1 MATPQFLKTEK
12 LKQLHGTTRS
22 IIGEVMGNVLVHGGV
37 VAGNFAYLALLTIF
51 PFFIVAAAVG
61 GIFGRSDYGQEA
73 VNGFLAAVPP
83 SMAAVIAAPVESA
96 MTARTGPL
104 LWLAVIVG
112 LWTTGSL
119 IESIRSLI
127 RRAYG
132 ATSDKPFWR
141 YRLGSMALII
151 VAVIATMLALSMQ
164 VVLVGAAEVIT
175 ASFRFPDEALS
186 LVAFSQ
192 LFTFL
197 MLLGMLFLVFGMLTP
212 TAYRRAGHPIWPGPL
227 FISIWWMASL
237 ALLPFFLSTFA
248 NYDLTYGSLAGV
260 MVSLIFFFLIGLAMV
275 IGAELN
281 AAIARARGGVPQNA
295 DTDTD

>member
-1 MATPQFLKTEK
+1 MAIFKPLKPER
-12 LKQLHGTTRS
+12 LKQLRATSLGITR
-22 IIGEVMGNVLVHGGV
+22 EVTGNVLVHGGV

-51 PFFIVAAAVG
+51 PFFIVAAALG
-61 GIFGRSDYGQEA
+61 GVFGRSEYGQQA
-73 VNGFLAAVPP
+73 VNAFLAAVPP
-83 SMAAVIAAPVESA
+83 SMASVIGAPVQAA
-96 MTARTGPL
+96 MSARTGPL

-119 IESIRSLI
+119 IESIRSVI

-132 ATSDKPFWR
+132 TTNNKPFWR

-151 VAVIATMLALSMQ
+151 IAVIATMLALSMQ
-164 VVLVGAAEVIT
+164 VVLVGAAEVIA
-175 ASFRFPDEALS
+175 ASVRFPQNALS

-197 MLLGMLFLVFGMLTP
+197 VLLGMLYLVFGMLTP
-212 TAYRRAGHPIWPGPL
+212 TIYRRAGHPIWPGPL
-227 FISIWWMASL
+227 FISIWWMVSL
-237 ALLPFFLSTFA
+237 AVLPFFLSTFA
-248 NYDLTYGSLAGV
+248 DYDLTYGSLAGV

-281 AAIARARGGVPQNA
+281 AALARARGGVPQEPA
-295 DTDTD
+295 IE

>member
-1 MATPQFLKTEK
+1 MPLIDLIRPAKYKRTLVKA
-12 LKQLHGTTRS
+12 R
-22 IIGEVMGNVLVHGGV
+22 IILREVAGNVLLHGGV

-51 PFFIVAAAVG
+51 PFFIVAAALG
-61 GIFGRSDYGQEA
+61 GVFGRSDYGHEA
-73 VNGFLAAVPP
+73 VQAFLAAVPP
-83 SMAAVIAAPVESA
+83 SVASVMAAPVEAA

-119 IESIRSLI
+119 IESIRALI

-132 ATSDKPFWR
+132 TKSNKPFWQ

-151 VAVIATMLALSMQ
+151 IAVIATMLALSMQ
-164 VVLVGAAEVIT
+164 VVLVSAAEVIA
-175 ASFRFPDEALS
+175 ASVRFPQGTLS
-186 LVAFSQ
+186 LVAASQ

-197 MLLGMLFLVFGMLTP
+197 VLLAMLYLVFGLLTP
-212 TAYRRAGHPIWPGPL
+212 LGYRRAGHPIWPGPL
-227 FISIWWMASL
+227 FISIWWMVSL
-237 ALLPFFLSTFA
+237 AILPAFLGTFA

-281 AAIARARGGVPQNA
+281 AAIARAGGGVPPETA
-295 DTDTD
+295 IE

>member
-1 MATPQFLKTEK
+1 MPLTDLLNPHHFQRAYAKSLKIV
-12 LKQLHGTTRS
+12 R
-22 IIGEVMGNVLVHGGV
+22 EVVGNVAVHGGV

-51 PFFIVAAAVG
+51 PFFIVAAAMG
-61 GIFGRSDYGQEA
+61 GVFGRSEYGEQA
-73 VNGFLAAVPP
+73 VNAFLAAVPP
-83 SMAAVIAAPVESA
+83 STASVIAAPMESA
-96 MTARTGPL
+96 MSARTGPL

-119 IESIRSLI
+119 IETIRSLI

-151 VAVIATMLALSMQ
+151 IAVIATMLALSMQ
-164 VVLVGAAEVIT
+164 VVLVGAAEVIA
-175 ASFRFPDEALS
+175 ASFRFPEDALS

-192 LFTFL
+192 LFTFVV
-197 MLLGMLFLVFGMLTP
+197 LLGMLYLVFGMLTP
-212 TAYRRAGHPIWPGPL
+212 TVYRRAGHPIWPGPL
-227 FISIWWMASL
+227 FISIWWMVSL
-237 ALLPFFLSTFA
+237 SVLPFFLSNFA
-248 NYDLTYGSLAGV
+248 DYDLTYGSLAGV

-281 AAIARARGGVPQNA
+281 AAIARARGGVPQA
-295 DTDTD
+295 TAIE

>member
-1 MATPQFLKTEK
+1 MPLTDLLNPHHLRRAYAKSLK
-12 LKQLHGTTRS
+12 
-22 IIGEVMGNVLVHGGV
+22 IIREVVGNVAVHGGV

-51 PFFIVAAAVG
+51 PFFIVAAAMG
-61 GIFGRSDYGQEA
+61 GVFGRSEYGQQA
-73 VNGFLAAVPP
+73 VNAFLAAVPP
-83 SMAAVIAAPVESA
+83 STASVIAAPMESA
-96 MTARTGPL
+96 MSARTGPL

-119 IESIRSLI
+119 IETIRSLI
-127 RRAYG
+127 LRAYG

-151 VAVIATMLALSMQ
+151 IAVIATMLALSMQ
-164 VVLVGAAEVIT
+164 VVLVGAAEVIA
-175 ASFRFPDEALS
+175 ASFRFPEDALS

-197 MLLGMLFLVFGMLTP
+197 VLLGMLYLVFGMLTP
-212 TAYRRAGHPIWPGPL
+212 TVYRRAGHPIWPGPL
-227 FISIWWMASL
+227 FISIWWMVSL
-237 ALLPFFLSTFA
+237 SVLPFFLSNFA
-248 NYDLTYGSLAGV
+248 DYDLTYGSLAGV

-281 AAIARARGGVPQNA
+281 AAIARARGGVPQA
-295 DTDTD
+295 TAIE

>member
-1 MATPQFLKTEK
+1 MRPENFRQTVA
-12 LKQLHGTTRS
+12 RS
-22 IIGEVMGNVLVHGGV
+22 RAIAVEVVGNTLVHGGV
-37 VAGNFAYLALLTIF
+37 VAGNFAYLSLLTIF
-51 PFFIVAAAVG
+51 PFFIVAAALG
-61 GIFGRSDYGQEA
+61 GVFGRSDYGQEA

-83 SMAAVIAAPVESA
+83 SMEAVIAAPMESA

-119 IESIRSLI
+119 IESIRAVI

-132 ATSDKPFWR
+132 ATSEKPFWR

-151 VAVIATMLALSMQ
+151 MAVITTMVALSMQ
-164 VVLVGAAEVIT
+164 VVLVGAAEVIAT
-175 ASFRFPDEALS
+175 SVRFPEDARS
-186 LVAFSQ
+186 VVAFSQ

-197 MLLGMLFLVFGMLTP
+197 MLLAMLYLVFGMLTP
-212 TAYRRAGHPIWPGPL
+212 TTYRRAGHPIWPGPL
-227 FISIWWMASL
+227 FISVWWMASV
-237 ALLPFFLSTFA
+237 ALLPFFLSNFA

-281 AAIARARGGVPQNA
+281 AAIARARGGVPQNE
-295 DTDTD
+295 DTD

>member
-1 MATPQFLKTEK
+1 MAIRDLLRPENFRQTLK
-12 LKQLHGTTRS
+12 RS
-22 IIGEVMGNVLVHGGV
+22 RAIAVEVVGNAFVHGGV

-51 PFFIVAAAVG
+51 PFFIVAAALG
-61 GIFGRSDYGQEA
+61 GVFGRSNYGQDA
-73 VNGFLAAVPP
+73 VNAFLAAVPP
-83 SMAAVIAAPVESA
+83 SMASVIEGPIESA

-119 IESIRSLI
+119 VESIRSII
-127 RRAYG
+127 RRAYD
-132 ATSDKPFWR
+132 ANSDKPFWR
-141 YRLGSMALII
+141 YRLGSLALII
-151 VAVIATMLALSMQ
+151 VAVIATMLAFSVQ
-164 VVLVGAAEVIT
+164 VVLVGAAEVI
-175 ASFRFPDEALS
+175 AVSVRFPEDALS

-197 MLLGMLFLVFGMLTP
+197 VLLAMLYLVFGMLTP
-212 TAYRRAGHPIWPGPL
+212 TTYRRARHPIWPGPL

-237 ALLPFFLSTFA
+237 SLLPFFLSNFA

-260 MVSLIFFFLIGLAMV
+260 MVSLIFFFLIGFAMV

-281 AAIARARGGVPQNA
+281 AAVARARGGVPQE
-295 DTDTD
+295 TDIE

>member
-1 MATPQFLKTEK
+1 MPLTDLLNPHHLQRAYAKSLKIV
-12 LKQLHGTTRS
+12 R
-22 IIGEVMGNVLVHGGV
+22 EVVGNVAVHGGV

-51 PFFIVAAAVG
+51 PFFIVAAAMG
-61 GIFGRSDYGQEA
+61 GVFGRSEYGQQA
-73 VNGFLAAVPP
+73 VNAFLAAVPP
-83 SMAAVIAAPVESA
+83 STASVIAAPMESA
-96 MTARTGPL
+96 MSARTGPL

-119 IESIRSLI
+119 IETIRSLI

-151 VAVIATMLALSMQ
+151 IAVIATMLALSMQ
-164 VVLVGAAEVIT
+164 VVLVGAAEVI
-175 ASFRFPDEALS
+175 AANFRFPEDALS

-197 MLLGMLFLVFGMLTP
+197 VLLGMLYLVFGMLTP
-212 TAYRRAGHPIWPGPL
+212 TVYRRAGHPIWPGPL
-227 FISIWWMASL
+227 FISIWWMVSL
-237 ALLPFFLSTFA
+237 SVLPFFLSNFA
-248 NYDLTYGSLAGV
+248 DYDLTYGSLAGV

-281 AAIARARGGVPQNA
+281 AAIARARGGVSQA
-295 DTDTD
+295 TAIE

>member
-1 MATPQFLKTEK
+1 MSRIDLLKPGNLRQTCA
-12 LKQLHGTTRS
+12 RARV
-22 IIGEVMGNVLVHGGV
+22 IVREVVGNALVHGGV
-37 VAGNFAYLALLTIF
+37 LAGNFAYLALLTIF
-51 PFFIVAAAVG
+51 PFFIVAAALG
-61 GIFGRSDYGQEA
+61 GMFGRSDYGQEA

-83 SMAAVIAAPVESA
+83 SMADVIAAPVESA

-119 IESIRSLI
+119 IESIRSII

-141 YRLGSMALII
+141 YRLGSLALII
-151 VAVIATMLALSMQ
+151 SAVIATMLALSVQ
-164 VVLVGAAEVIT
+164 VVLVGAAEVIA
-175 ASFRFPDEALS
+175 ASVRFPEDALS

-192 LFTFL
+192 WFTFL
-197 MLLGMLFLVFGMLTP
+197 VLLAMLYLVFGMLTP
-212 TAYRRAGHPIWPGPL
+212 TTYRRAGHPIWPGPL

-237 ALLPFFLSTFA
+237 ALLPFFLSNFA

-260 MVSLIFFFLIGLAMV
+260 MVSLIFFFLIGFAMV

-281 AAIARARGGVPQNA
+281 AAVARAGGGVQQE
-295 DTDTD
+295 TDIE

>member
-1 MATPQFLKTEK
+1 MSRIDLLKPKNFWQTYA
-12 LKQLHGTTRS
+12 RS
-22 IIGEVMGNVLVHGGV
+22 KAIVVEVAGNVFVHGGV

-51 PFFIVAAAVG
+51 PFFIVAAALG
-61 GIFGRSDYGQEA
+61 GIFGRSEYGQQA
-73 VNGFLAAVPP
+73 VNAFLAAVPP
-83 SMAAVIAAPVESA
+83 STAAVIAAPMESA
-96 MTARTGPL
+96 MSARTGPL

-119 IESIRSLI
+119 IETIRALI

-141 YRLGSMALII
+141 YRLGSVALII

-164 VVLVGAAEVIT
+164 VVLVGAAEVIA
-175 ASFRFPDEALS
+175 ASFRFPDDALS

-197 MLLGMLFLVFGMLTP
+197 VLLGMLYLVFGMLTP
-212 TAYRRAGHPIWPGPL
+212 TVYRRARHPIWPGPL
-227 FISIWWMASL
+227 FISIWWMVSL
-237 ALLPFFLSTFA
+237 SVLPFFLSNFA

-281 AAIARARGGVPQNA
+281 AAIARARGGVPQT
-295 DTDTD
+295 TDIE

>member
-1 MATPQFLKTEK
+1 MSRIDLLKPKNFWQTYA
-12 LKQLHGTTRS
+12 RS
-22 IIGEVMGNVLVHGGV
+22 KAIVAEVVGNVFVHGGV

-51 PFFIVAAAVG
+51 PFFIVAAALG
-61 GIFGRSDYGQEA
+61 GVFGRSEYGQEA
-73 VNGFLAAVPP
+73 VNAFLAAVPP
-83 SMAAVIAAPVESA
+83 STAEVIATPMESA

-104 LWLAVIVG
+104 LWLAVLVG

-119 IESIRSLI
+119 IETIRSLI

-141 YRLGSMALII
+141 YRLGSVALII

-164 VVLVGAAEVIT
+164 VVLVGAAEVIA
-175 ASFRFPDEALS
+175 ASFRFPEDALS

-192 LFTFL
+192 VFTFL
-197 MLLGMLFLVFGMLTP
+197 VLLGMLYLVFGMLTP
-212 TAYRRAGHPIWPGPL
+212 TVYRRARHPIWPGPL
-227 FISIWWMASL
+227 FISIWWMVSL
-237 ALLPFFLSTFA
+237 SVLPFFLSNFA

-281 AAIARARGGVPQNA
+281 AAIARARGGVPQN
-295 DTDTD
+295 TEIE

>member
-1 MATPQFLKTEK
+1 MPLTDLLNPHHFQRAYAKSLKIV
-12 LKQLHGTTRS
+12 R
-22 IIGEVMGNVLVHGGV
+22 EVVGNVAVHGGV

-51 PFFIVAAAVG
+51 PFFIVAAAMG
-61 GIFGRSDYGQEA
+61 GVFGRSEYGQQA
-73 VNGFLAAVPP
+73 VNAFLAAVPP
-83 SMAAVIAAPVESA
+83 STASVIAAPMESA
-96 MTARTGPL
+96 MSARTGPL

-119 IESIRSLI
+119 IETIRSLI

-151 VAVIATMLALSMQ
+151 IAVIATMLALSMQ
-164 VVLVGAAEVIT
+164 VVLVGAAEVIA
-175 ASFRFPDEALS
+175 ASFRFPEDALS

-197 MLLGMLFLVFGMLTP
+197 VLLGMLYLVFGMLTP
-212 TAYRRAGHPIWPGPL
+212 TVYRRAGHPIWPGPL
-227 FISIWWMASL
+227 FISIWWMVSL
-237 ALLPFFLSTFA
+237 SVLPFFLSNFA
-248 NYDLTYGSLAGV
+248 DYDLTYGSLAGV

-281 AAIARARGGVPQNA
+281 AAIARARGGVSQA
-295 DTDTD
+295 TAIE

>member
-1 MATPQFLKTEK
+1 MPLTDLLNPHHLQRAYGKSLKIV
-12 LKQLHGTTRS
+12 R
-22 IIGEVMGNVLVHGGV
+22 EVVGNVAVHGGV

-51 PFFIVAAAVG
+51 PFFIVAAAMG
-61 GIFGRSDYGQEA
+61 GVFGRSEYGQQA
-73 VNGFLAAVPP
+73 VNAFLAAVPP
-83 SMAAVIAAPVESA
+83 STASVIAAPMESA
-96 MTARTGPL
+96 MSARTGPL

-119 IESIRSLI
+119 IETIRSLI

-151 VAVIATMLALSMQ
+151 IAVIATMLALSMQ
-164 VVLVGAAEVIT
+164 VVLVGAAEVIA
-175 ASFRFPDEALS
+175 ASFRFPEDALS

-197 MLLGMLFLVFGMLTP
+197 VLLGMLYLVFGMLTP
-212 TAYRRAGHPIWPGPL
+212 TVYRRAGHPIWPGPL
-227 FISIWWMASL
+227 FISIWWMVSL
-237 ALLPFFLSTFA
+237 SVLPFFLSNFA
-248 NYDLTYGSLAGV
+248 DYDLTYGSLAGV

-281 AAIARARGGVPQNA
+281 AAIARARGGVSQA
-295 DTDTD
+295 TAIE

>member
-1 MATPQFLKTEK
+1 MSAIERILPQRLSKHYVQAKAILREVAANVAT
-12 LKQLHGTTRS
+12 
-22 IIGEVMGNVLVHGGV
+22 NGGV
-37 VAGNFAYLALLTIF
+37 VAGNFAYLALLSVF
-51 PFFIVAAAVG
+51 PFFVVAAALG
-61 GIFGRSDYGQEA
+61 GVFGRSEYGQEA
-73 VNGFLAAVPP
+73 VRAFLAAVPP
-83 SMAAVIAAPVESA
+83 SMADVLAGPVEAS

-119 IESIRSLI
+119 IESIRSVI

-132 ATSDKPFWR
+132 AASNKPFWR

-151 VAVIATMLALSMQ
+151 IAVIATMLALSMQ
-164 VVLVGAAEVIT
+164 VVLVGAAEVI
-175 ASFRFPDEALS
+175 AQNVPFPDNALS

-197 MLLGMLFLVFGMLTP
+197 VLLGMLYLVFGMLTP
-212 TAYRRAGHPIWPGPL
+212 TVYRRAGHPFWPGPL

-237 ALLPFFLSTFA
+237 ALLPYFLGTFA
-248 NYDLTYGSLAGV
+248 DYDLTYGSLAGV

-281 AAIARARGGVPQNA
+281 AAIARARGGVPQE
-295 DTDTD
+295 TDTD

>member
-1 MATPQFLKTEK
+1 MSRIDLLKPKNFWQTYAK
-12 LKQLHGTTRS
+12 SKA
-22 IIGEVMGNVLVHGGV
+22 IVIEVAGNVFVHGGV

-51 PFFIVAAAVG
+51 PFFIVAAALG
-61 GIFGRSDYGQEA
+61 GVFGRSEYGQEA
-73 VNGFLAAVPP
+73 VNAFLAAVPP
-83 SMAAVIAAPVESA
+83 STAAVIAAPMESA

-119 IESIRSLI
+119 IETIRALI

-141 YRLGSMALII
+141 YRLGSVALII

-164 VVLVGAAEVIT
+164 VVLVGAAEVIA
-175 ASFRFPDEALS
+175 ASFLFPDDALS

-197 MLLGMLFLVFGMLTP
+197 VLLGMLYLIFGMLTP
-212 TAYRRAGHPIWPGPL
+212 TVYRRARHPIWPGPL
-227 FISIWWMASL
+227 FISIWWMVSL
-237 ALLPFFLSTFA
+237 SALPFFLSNFA

-281 AAIARARGGVPQNA
+281 AAIARARGGVPQNTA
-295 DTDTD
+295 IE

>member
-1 MATPQFLKTEK
+1 MPRTDLFNPHHLRRAYAKSLK
-12 LKQLHGTTRS
+12 
-22 IIGEVMGNVLVHGGV
+22 IIREVVGNVAVHGGV

-51 PFFIVAAAVG
+51 PFFIVAAAMG
-61 GIFGRSDYGQEA
+61 GVFGRSEYGQQA
-73 VNGFLAAVPP
+73 VNAFLAAVPP
-83 SMAAVIAAPVESA
+83 NTASVIAAPMESA
-96 MTARTGPL
+96 MSARTGPL

-119 IESIRSLI
+119 IETIRSLI

-151 VAVIATMLALSMQ
+151 IAVIATMLALSMQ
-164 VVLVGAAEVIT
+164 VVLVGAAEVIA
-175 ASFRFPDEALS
+175 ASFRFPEDALS

-197 MLLGMLFLVFGMLTP
+197 VLLGMLYLVFGMLTP
-212 TAYRRAGHPIWPGPL
+212 TVYRRAGHPIWPGPL
-227 FISIWWMASL
+227 FISVWWMVSL
-237 ALLPFFLSTFA
+237 SVLPFFLSNFA
-248 NYDLTYGSLAGV
+248 DYDLTYGSLAGV

-281 AAIARARGGVPQNA
+281 AAIARARGGVPQA
-295 DTDTD
+295 TAIE

>member
-1 MATPQFLKTEK
+1 MPLTDLLNPHHLQRAYAKSLKIV
-12 LKQLHGTTRS
+12 R
-22 IIGEVMGNVLVHGGV
+22 EVVGNVAVHGGV

-51 PFFIVAAAVG
+51 PFFIVAAAMG
-61 GIFGRSDYGQEA
+61 GVFGRSEYGQQA
-73 VNGFLAAVPP
+73 VNAFLAAVPP
-83 SMAAVIAAPVESA
+83 STASVIAAPMESA
-96 MTARTGPL
+96 MSARTGPL

-119 IESIRSLI
+119 IETIRSLI

-151 VAVIATMLALSMQ
+151 IAVIATMLALSMQ
-164 VVLVGAAEVIT
+164 VVLVGAAEVIA
-175 ASFRFPDEALS
+175 ASFRFPEDALS

-197 MLLGMLFLVFGMLTP
+197 VLLGMLYLVFGMLTP
-212 TAYRRAGHPIWPGPL
+212 TVYRRAGHPIWPGPL
-227 FISIWWMASL
+227 FISIWWMVSL
-237 ALLPFFLSTFA
+237 SVLPFFLSNFA
-248 NYDLTYGSLAGV
+248 DYDLTYGSLAGV

-281 AAIARARGGVPQNA
+281 AAIARARGGVSQA
-295 DTDTD
+295 AAIE

>member
-1 MATPQFLKTEK
+1 MPRTDLLNPHHLRRAYAKSLK
-12 LKQLHGTTRS
+12 
-22 IIGEVMGNVLVHGGV
+22 IIREVVGNVAVHGGV

-51 PFFIVAAAVG
+51 PFFIVAAAMG
-61 GIFGRSDYGQEA
+61 GVFGRSEYGQQA
-73 VNGFLAAVPP
+73 VNAFLAAVPP
-83 SMAAVIAAPVESA
+83 STASVIAAPMESA
-96 MTARTGPL
+96 MSARTGPL

-119 IESIRSLI
+119 IETIRSLI

-151 VAVIATMLALSMQ
+151 IAVIATMLALSMQ
-164 VVLVGAAEVIT
+164 VVLVGAAEVIA
-175 ASFRFPDEALS
+175 ASFRFPEDALS

-197 MLLGMLFLVFGMLTP
+197 VLLGMLYLVFGMLTP
-212 TAYRRAGHPIWPGPL
+212 TVYRRAGHPIWPGPL
-227 FISIWWMASL
+227 FISIWWMVSL
-237 ALLPFFLSTFA
+237 SVLPFFLSNFA
-248 NYDLTYGSLAGV
+248 DYDLTYGSLAGV

-281 AAIARARGGVPQNA
+281 AAIARARGGVSQA
-295 DTDTD
+295 TAIE

>member
-1 MATPQFLKTEK
+1 MAISNLLKPDT
-12 LKQLHGTTRS
+12 LKRLRARTVSITR
-22 IIGEVMGNVLVHGGV
+22 EVVGNVLVHGGV

-51 PFFIVAAAVG
+51 PFFIVAAALG
-61 GIFGRSDYGQEA
+61 GVFGRSEYGQQA
-73 VNGFLAAVPP
+73 VNAFLAAVPP
-83 SMAAVIAAPVESA
+83 SMAAVMAAPVEAA

-119 IESIRSLI
+119 IESIRSVI

-132 ATSDKPFWR
+132 TTNDKPFWR
-141 YRLGSMALII
+141 YRLGSIALII
-151 VAVIATMLALSMQ
+151 IAVLATMLALSMQ
-164 VVLVGAAEVIT
+164 VVLVGAAEVIA
-175 ASFRFPDEALS
+175 ASVRFPQDAGL

-197 MLLGMLFLVFGMLTP
+197 VLLGMLYLVFGMLTP
-212 TAYRRAGHPIWPGPL
+212 TIYRRAGHPIWPGPL
-227 FISIWWMASL
+227 FISIWWMVSL
-237 ALLPFFLSTFA
+237 AALPFFLSNFA

-281 AAIARARGGVPQNA
+281 AAIARAGGGVPQQTA
-295 DTDTD
+295 IE

>member
-1 MATPQFLKTEK
+1 MPLTDLLNPHYLQRTYAKSLKIV
-12 LKQLHGTTRS
+12 R
-22 IIGEVMGNVLVHGGV
+22 EVVGNVAVHGGV

-51 PFFIVAAAVG
+51 PFFIVAAAMG
-61 GIFGRSDYGQEA
+61 GVFGRSEYGEQA
-73 VNGFLAAVPP
+73 VNAFLAAVPP
-83 SMAAVIAAPVESA
+83 STASVIAAPMESA
-96 MTARTGPL
+96 MSARTGPL

-119 IESIRSLI
+119 IETIRSLI

-151 VAVIATMLALSMQ
+151 IAVIATMLALSMQ
-164 VVLVGAAEVIT
+164 VVLVGAAEVIA
-175 ASFRFPDEALS
+175 ASFRFPEDALS

-197 MLLGMLFLVFGMLTP
+197 VLLGMLYLVFGMLTP
-212 TAYRRAGHPIWPGPL
+212 TVYRRAGHPIWPGPL
-227 FISIWWMASL
+227 FISIWWMVSL
-237 ALLPFFLSTFA
+237 SVLPFFLSNFA
-248 NYDLTYGSLAGV
+248 DYDLTYGSLAGV

-281 AAIARARGGVPQNA
+281 AAIARARGGVSQA
-295 DTDTD
+295 TAIE

>member
-1 MATPQFLKTEK
+1 MSRIDLLKPKNFWQTYA
-12 LKQLHGTTRS
+12 RS
-22 IIGEVMGNVLVHGGV
+22 RAIVIEVAGNVFVHGGV

-51 PFFIVAAAVG
+51 PFFIVAAALG
-61 GIFGRSDYGQEA
+61 GIFGRSEYGQQA
-73 VNGFLAAVPP
+73 VNAFLAAVPP
-83 SMAAVIAAPVESA
+83 STASVIAAPMESA

-104 LWLAVIVG
+104 LWLAVLVG

-119 IESIRSLI
+119 IETIRALI

-141 YRLGSMALII
+141 YRLGSVALII
-151 VAVIATMLALSMQ
+151 IAVIATMLALSMQ
-164 VVLVGAAEVIT
+164 VVLVGTAEVIA
-175 ASFRFPDEALS
+175 ASFRFPDDALS

-192 LFTFL
+192 IFTFL
-197 MLLGMLFLVFGMLTP
+197 MLLGMLYLVFGMLTP
-212 TAYRRAGHPIWPGPL
+212 TVYRRARHPIWPGPL
-227 FISIWWMASL
+227 FISIWWMVSL
-237 ALLPFFLSTFA
+237 SVLPFFLSNFA

-281 AAIARARGGVPQNA
+281 AAIARARGGVPQ
-295 DTDTD
+295 TTEIE

>member
-1 MATPQFLKTEK
+1 MAIRDLLKPENFREN
-12 LKQLHGTTRS
+12 LTRS
-22 IIGEVMGNVLVHGGV
+22 RAIAVEVVGNAFEHGGV

-51 PFFIVAAAVG
+51 PFFIVAAALG
-61 GIFGRSDYGQEA
+61 GVFGRSDYGQDA
-73 VNGFLAAVPP
+73 VNAFLAAVPP
-83 SMAAVIAAPVESA
+83 SMASVIAAPIESA
-96 MTARTGPL
+96 MTARTGLL

-119 IESIRSLI
+119 IESIRAII
-127 RRAYG
+127 RQAYD

-141 YRLGSMALII
+141 YRLGSLALII
-151 VAVIATMLALSMQ
+151 IAVIATMLALSVQ
-164 VVLVGAAEVIT
+164 VVLVGAAEVIA
-175 ASFRFPDEALS
+175 ASVGFPENALS

-197 MLLGMLFLVFGMLTP
+197 VLLAMLYLVFGMLTP
-212 TAYRRAGHPIWPGPL
+212 TAYRRKRHPIWPGPL

-237 ALLPFFLSTFA
+237 ALLPFFLSNFA

-260 MVSLIFFFLIGLAMV
+260 MVSLIFFFLIGFAMV

-281 AAIARARGGVPQNA
+281 AAIARARGGAPQEAANE
-295 DTDTD
+295 

>member
-1 MATPQFLKTEK
+1 MPRTDLLNPHHLRRAYAKSLK
-12 LKQLHGTTRS
+12 
-22 IIGEVMGNVLVHGGV
+22 IIREVVGNVAVHGGV

-51 PFFIVAAAVG
+51 PFFIVAAAMG
-61 GIFGRSDYGQEA
+61 GVFGRSEYGQQA
-73 VNGFLAAVPP
+73 VNAFLAAVPP
-83 SMAAVIAAPVESA
+83 STASVIAAPMESA
-96 MTARTGPL
+96 MSARTGPL

-119 IESIRSLI
+119 IETIRSLI

-151 VAVIATMLALSMQ
+151 IAVIATMLALSMQ
-164 VVLVGAAEVIT
+164 VVLVGAAEVIA
-175 ASFRFPDEALS
+175 ASFRFPEDALS

-197 MLLGMLFLVFGMLTP
+197 VLLGMLYLVFGMLTP
-212 TAYRRAGHPIWPGPL
+212 TVYRRAGHPIWPGPL
-227 FISIWWMASL
+227 FISIWWMVSL
-237 ALLPFFLSTFA
+237 SVLPFFLSNFA
-248 NYDLTYGSLAGV
+248 DYDLTYGSLAGV

-281 AAIARARGGVPQNA
+281 AAIARARGGVPQA
-295 DTDTD
+295 TAIE

>member
-1 MATPQFLKTEK
+1 MPLTDLLNPHHLQRAYAKSLKIV
-12 LKQLHGTTRS
+12 R
-22 IIGEVMGNVLVHGGV
+22 EVVGNVAVHGGV

-51 PFFIVAAAVG
+51 PFFIVAAAMG
-61 GIFGRSDYGQEA
+61 GVFGRSEYGQQA
-73 VNGFLAAVPP
+73 VNAFLAAVPP
-83 SMAAVIAAPVESA
+83 STASVIAAPMESA
-96 MTARTGPL
+96 MSARTGPL

-119 IESIRSLI
+119 IETIRSLI

-151 VAVIATMLALSMQ
+151 IAVIATMLALSMQ
-164 VVLVGAAEVIT
+164 VVLVGAAEVIA
-175 ASFRFPDEALS
+175 ASFRFPEDALS

-197 MLLGMLFLVFGMLTP
+197 VLLGMLYLVFGMLTP
-212 TAYRRAGHPIWPGPL
+212 TVYRRAGHPIWPGPL
-227 FISIWWMASL
+227 FISIWWMVSL
-237 ALLPFFLSTFA
+237 SVLPFFLSNFA
-248 NYDLTYGSLAGV
+248 DYDLTYGSLAGV

-281 AAIARARGGVPQNA
+281 AAVARARGGVPQA
-295 DTDTD
+295 TAIE

>member
-1 MATPQFLKTEK
+1 MPLTDLLNPHHFRRAYAKSLKIV
-12 LKQLHGTTRS
+12 R
-22 IIGEVMGNVLVHGGV
+22 EVVGNVAVHGGV

-51 PFFIVAAAVG
+51 PFFIVAAAMG
-61 GIFGRSDYGQEA
+61 GVFGRSEYGQQA
-73 VNGFLAAVPP
+73 VNAFLAAVPP
-83 SMAAVIAAPVESA
+83 STASVIAAPMESA
-96 MTARTGPL
+96 MSARTGPL

-119 IESIRSLI
+119 IETIRSLI

-151 VAVIATMLALSMQ
+151 IAVIATMLALSMQ
-164 VVLVGAAEVIT
+164 VVLVGAAEVIA
-175 ASFRFPDEALS
+175 ASFRFPEDALS

-197 MLLGMLFLVFGMLTP
+197 VLLGMLYLVFGMLTP
-212 TAYRRAGHPIWPGPL
+212 TVYRRAGHPIWPGPL
-227 FISIWWMASL
+227 FISIWWMVSL
-237 ALLPFFLSTFA
+237 SVLPFFLSNFA
-248 NYDLTYGSLAGV
+248 DYDLTYGSLAGV

-281 AAIARARGGVPQNA
+281 AAIARARGGVSQA
-295 DTDTD
+295 TAIK